1 MLGEAAPGALGEHIC
16 NPALL
21 CGGWKGSEGL
31 VINNYLGFPV
41 CFSNSLGPHQQQL
54 KLWLSSCSPRVPRAQ
69 DNSSCLLLTPNT
81 VYHFTLLLFIEISF
95 FFFLLSVIYLLCFL
109 IKIACFKKE
118 MGLGGDGR
126 VWHHLGFEVGSDA
139 LVASCPAAAEDGLSI
154 LSVVLGFPCF
164 PGN

>member
-1 MLGEAAPGALGEHIC
+1 MPPPDSQHCI
-16 NPALL
+16 
-21 CGGWKGSEGL
+21 
-31 VINNYLGFPV
+31 
-41 CFSNSLGPHQQQL
+41 SLY
-54 KLWLSSCSPRVPRAQ
+54 S
-69 DNSSCLLLTPNT
+69 
-81 VYHFTLLLFIEISF
+81 FIIYRNI

-109 IKIACFKKE
+109 IKIACFKTE

-139 LVASCPAAAEDGLSI
+139 LVASCPAAAKDGLSI